1 MIKIKLTTIL
11 IITSLLL
18 LTVFILLKV
27 VLPVPKHEPNT
38 GSFIVG
44 TQSIELFDES
54 RQRYIPTKVWFPI
67 ESTANLKPALWVDT
81 YVQTG
86 SALAKLAGLPSFLF
100 RHLKKSRAGFHAP
113 LDTAIITEKPLLV
126 LSHGKNGFKE
136 LHTFM
141 ALEFASHGYFVIALD
156 HADGAMLTV
165 LNDGTE
171 IPFDPKEF
179 GDDEGL
185 SATDKQIRVQS
196 LGQKWAKDLNFVLT
210 YFKNL
215 KPEFNNKPYITGG
228 HSTGGGAS
236 KEFCMQASDCL
247 GIIGLDTW
255 MEPLSDNLLQ
265 NGIDKPLLSF
275 FSDPYMKAFEPINR
289 QRVENFDAAM
299 KKQNV
304 FSKEIVIS
312 KSGHIDYC
320 DAALLSPYS
329 YLFGQNKGR
338 LATKRIFEI
347 INQNA
352 LLFTEGLIT
361 DNLSNISWP
370 EIPEEMAWVDVE

>member
-1 MIKIKLTTIL
+1 MKQKKLTTFL
-11 IITSLLL
+11 IIFSLLVL
-18 LTVFILLKV
+18 AVFILLKS
-27 VLPVPKHEPNT
+27 VLPVPKHALNT
-38 GSFIVG
+38 GKYTVG
-44 TQSIELFDES
+44 TLSIELFDES
-54 RQRYIPTKVWFPI
+54 RQRYIPSKVWFPI
-67 ESTANLKPALWVDT
+67 ESEPNLKPAYWVNT
-81 YVQTG
+81 YTQTG

-100 RHLKKSRAGFHAP
+100 SHIKKAKAGFESD

-136 LHTFM
+136 LHSFM
-141 ALEFASHGYFVIALD
+141 ALEFASHGYFVIAPD
-156 HADGAMLTV
+156 HSDGAMLTV

-171 IPFDPKEF
+171 IHFDPKEF

-185 SATDKQIRVQS
+185 NARDKQVRVQS
-196 LGQKWAKDLNFVLT
+196 LGKKWAADLKFVLEH
-210 YFKNL
+210 FKNL
-215 KPEFNNKPYITGG
+215 KPEFKNKPYITGG

-236 KEFCMQASDCL
+236 KEFCILANDCL
-247 GIIGLDTW
+247 GVIGLDTW
-255 MEPLSDNLLQ
+255 MEPVSDDLLK

-289 QRVENFDAAM
+289 RRVVNFDSAM
-299 KKQNV
+299 KARNV
-304 FSKEIVIS
+304 FTKEIVIS

-338 LATKRIFEI
+338 LDTKRIFEI

-352 LLFTEGLIT
+352 LLFAENLMI
-361 DNLSNISWP
+361 DNLRNVTWP
-370 EIPEEMAWVDVE
+370 EIPEEMQWVDLE